1 MKDNRIGGFLCRKVL
16 PTAVLVLAISVL
28 LIRSLSVS
36 MEQEKKK
43 VRDNLEAQALV
54 VGQQID
60 KTFRS
65 AEKAVEVI
73 AKYLEYD
80 NAGDV
85 DKVMQAFLDTTG
97 LEDIFIYDM
106 DGTGYRAGGEE
117 LTEEEMTR
125 YANAAEINRE
135 SKQNGN
141 IYAGSDSFYAA
152 APIEKE
158 GAATGYAIC
167 AYDRNLIAGQNITK
181 NFGGNA
187 FYLILDKNGKV
198 VYLDEKAQAK
208 ENPFCVA
215 SDDYIKTLR
224 TLTDDSFQT
233 EVLKSQMKNNQ
244 MCTKAYTYGDYS
256 YTLFEV
262 PVLDGDYFLIIGA
275 EQTYVNEQVH
285 IGWRPLYSIALQ
297 IMAVLLVFIVVL
309 TIIDVVEKNHENE
322 KKKALEDKADTDLL
336 TTLNNKIATERK
348 IKEHLAAHPDEMA
361 VMFVVDIDNFKK
373 INDTMGHAF
382 GDEVLKTLGKHI
394 CGEFRASDIIGRTGG
409 DEFMV
414 FLCNMKEDAI
424 IKKEAK
430 RLEKFFQSFQA
441 GSYVKYSATAS
452 IGAAVYPRD
461 AQTFEGLYRAAD
473 QAMYVAKKKG
483 KNRLAFYGEESTEP

>member
-1 MKDNRIGGFLCRKVL
+1 MLTFTIFPVSIISISNFFNDPKDVIASNYGIPK
-16 PTAVLVLAISVL
+16 SL
-28 LIRSLSVS
+28 LDSNGYVELGSFKDKYGSTPLTKNSGTFKNGRWT
-36 MEQEKKK
+36 
-43 VRDNLEAQALV
+43 
-54 VGQQID
+54 ID
-60 KTFRS
+60 KDTAGHSERRWKLKKDGQR
-65 AEKAVEVI
+65 KA
-73 AKYLEYD
+73 
-80 NAGDV
+80 
-85 DKVMQAFLDTTG
+85 
-97 LEDIFIYDM
+97 
-106 DGTGYRAGGEE
+106 
-117 LTEEEMTR
+117 
-125 YANAAEINRE
+125 
-135 SKQNGN
+135 S
-141 IYAGSDSFYAA
+141 
-152 APIEKE
+152 
-158 GAATGYAIC
+158 
-167 AYDRNLIAGQNITK
+167 
-181 NFGGNA
+181 
-187 FYLILDKNGKV
+187 LDKNGKV

-208 ENPFCVA
+208 GNPFCVV

-224 TLTDDSFQT
+224 TLTDNSFQT

-244 MCTKAYTYGDYS
+244 TCTKEYAYGDYS

-285 IGWRPLYSIALQ
+285 TGWRPLHSIALQ

-309 TIIDVVEKNHENE
+309 AIIDVVEKNHENE

-373 INDTMGHAF
+373 INDTMGHVF

-430 RLEKFFQSFQA
+430 RLENFFQSFQA

>member
-1 MKDNRIGGFLCRKVL
+1 MNDNRIGRIFRRKVL
-16 PTAVLVLAISVL
+16 PTAILVLVITGL
-28 LIRSLSVS
+28 LLRSLSVTK
-36 MEQEKKK
+36 EQEKEK
-43 VRDNLEAQALV
+43 VTDNFEAQALA

-60 KTFRS
+60 KTFHL
-65 AEKAVEVI
+65 AEKAVDVI
-73 AKYLEYD
+73 AKYLGYE

-85 DKVMQAFLDTTG
+85 NKVIQAFLDTTN

-125 YANAAEINRE
+125 YAKAAEMNRE
-135 SKQNGN
+135 SKQKGN
-141 IYAGSDSFYAA
+141 IYAGGESFYAV
-152 APIEKE
+152 APIEKD
-158 GAATGYAIC
+158 GALKGYVIC
-167 AYDRNLIAGQNITK
+167 AYDRNLIARQNVTK
-181 NFGGNA
+181 NFGSDA

-208 ENPFCVA
+208 GNPFCVA
-215 SDDYIKTLR
+215 SDDYIQTLK
-224 TLTDDSFQT
+224 TLTDSGFQT
-233 EVLKSQMKNNQ
+233 EILKAQMKNNLT
-244 MCTKAYTYGDYS
+244 CTKEYTGGNYS

-262 PVLDGDYFLIIGA
+262 PILDGDYFLIIGA
-275 EQTYVNEQVH
+275 QQTCVDELVR
-285 IGWRPLYSIALQ
+285 IGWSPSHSIAVQ
-297 IMAVLLVFIVVL
+297 IMVSLVVFIVIL
-309 TIIDVVEKNHENE
+309 SIIDVVERIHDNE

-348 IKEHLAAHPDEMA
+348 IREHLAAHPDEAA

-409 DEFMV
+409 DEFMI
-414 FLCNMKEDAI
+414 FLCNMKEEAI

-430 RLEKFFQSFQA
+430 RLENFFRGFQA

-452 IGAAVYPRD
+452 IGAAVYPKD
-461 AQTFEGLYRAAD
+461 AQSFEDLYKAAD

-483 KNRLAFYGEESTEP
+483 KNQLAFYGEEYTEV

>member
-1 MKDNRIGGFLCRKVL
+1 MKDNRIGSFLCRKVL

-36 MEQEKKK
+36 MEQEKKT

-54 VGQQID
+54 AGQQID

-158 GAATGYAIC
+158 GAVTGYAIC

-215 SDDYIKTLR
+215 SDD
-224 TLTDDSFQT
+224 
-233 EVLKSQMKNNQ
+233 
-244 MCTKAYTYGDYS
+244 
-256 YTLFEV
+256 
-262 PVLDGDYFLIIGA
+262 
-275 EQTYVNEQVH
+275 
-285 IGWRPLYSIALQ
+285 
-297 IMAVLLVFIVVL
+297 
-309 TIIDVVEKNHENE
+309 
-322 KKKALEDKADTDLL
+322 
-336 TTLNNKIATERK
+336 
-348 IKEHLAAHPDEMA
+348 
-361 VMFVVDIDNFKK
+361 
-373 INDTMGHAF
+373 
-382 GDEVLKTLGKHI
+382 
-394 CGEFRASDIIGRTGG
+394 
-409 DEFMV
+409 
-414 FLCNMKEDAI
+414 
-424 IKKEAK
+424 
-430 RLEKFFQSFQA
+430 
-441 GSYVKYSATAS
+441 
-452 IGAAVYPRD
+452 
-461 AQTFEGLYRAAD
+461 
-473 QAMYVAKKKG
+473 
-483 KNRLAFYGEESTEP
+483 

>member
-1 MKDNRIGGFLCRKVL
+1 MNDNRIGRIFRRKVL
-16 PTAVLVLAISVL
+16 PTAILVLVITGL
-28 LIRSLSVS
+28 LLRSLSVTK
-36 MEQEKKK
+36 EQEKEK
-43 VRDNLEAQALV
+43 VMDNFEAQALA

-60 KTFRS
+60 KTFHS
-65 AEKAVEVI
+65 AEKAVDVI
-73 AKYLEYD
+73 AKYLEYE

-85 DKVMQAFLDTTG
+85 NKVIQAFLDTTN

-125 YANAAEINRE
+125 YAKAAEMNRE

-141 IYAGSDSFYAA
+141 IYAGRESFYAA
-152 APIEKE
+152 ASIEKNGTLE
-158 GAATGYAIC
+158 GYVIC
-167 AYDRNLIAGQNITK
+167 AYDRNLIARQNVTK
-181 NFGGNA
+181 NFGSDA

-208 ENPFCVA
+208 GNPFCVA
-215 SDDYIKTLR
+215 SDDYIQTLR
-224 TLTDDSFQT
+224 TLTDSSFQT
-233 EVLKSQMKNNQ
+233 EVLKSQMKNNLT
-244 MCTKAYTYGDYS
+244 CTKAFTGGEYS

-275 EQTYVNEQVH
+275 EQTYVNELVRTA
-285 IGWRPLYSIALQ
+285 WRPLHSIAVQ
-297 IMAVLLVFIVVL
+297 IMVSLAVFIVIL
-309 TIIDVVEKNHENE
+309 SIIDVVEKIHDNE
-322 KKKALEDKADTDLL
+322 KKRALEDKADTDLL

-348 IKEHLAAHPDEMA
+348 IREHLATHPDEVA

-409 DEFMV
+409 DEFMI
-414 FLCNMKEDAI
+414 FLCNMKEEAI

-430 RLEKFFQSFQA
+430 RLENFFQGFQA

-452 IGAAVYPRD
+452 IGAAVYPKD
-461 AQTFEGLYRAAD
+461 AQSFEGLYKAAD

-483 KNRLAFYGEESTEP
+483 KNQLAFYGEEYTEV

>member
-1 MKDNRIGGFLCRKVL
+1 MKDNRIGGFLRRRVL

-54 VGQQID
+54 AGQQID

-85 DKVMQAFLDTTG
+85 DKVIQAFLDTTG

-106 DGTGYRAGGEE
+106 DGTGYRAGGKE

-125 YANAAEINRE
+125 YANAAEMNRE

-158 GAATGYAIC
+158 GAVTGYAIC

-187 FYLILDKNGKV
+187 F
-198 VYLDEKAQAK
+198 
-208 ENPFCVA
+208 
-215 SDDYIKTLR
+215 
-224 TLTDDSFQT
+224 
-233 EVLKSQMKNNQ
+233 
-244 MCTKAYTYGDYS
+244 
-256 YTLFEV
+256 
-262 PVLDGDYFLIIGA
+262 
-275 EQTYVNEQVH
+275 
-285 IGWRPLYSIALQ
+285 
-297 IMAVLLVFIVVL
+297 FI
-309 TIIDVVEKNHENE
+309 
-322 KKKALEDKADTDLL
+322 
-336 TTLNNKIATERK
+336 
-348 IKEHLAAHPDEMA
+348 
-361 VMFVVDIDNFKK
+361 
-373 INDTMGHAF
+373 
-382 GDEVLKTLGKHI
+382 
-394 CGEFRASDIIGRTGG
+394 
-409 DEFMV
+409 
-414 FLCNMKEDAI
+414 
-424 IKKEAK
+424 
-430 RLEKFFQSFQA
+430 
-441 GSYVKYSATAS
+441 
-452 IGAAVYPRD
+452 
-461 AQTFEGLYRAAD
+461 
-473 QAMYVAKKKG
+473 
-483 KNRLAFYGEESTEP
+483 